1 MIEDLGR
8 LNPDTEDDFLPLSGV
23 QHVVFCRRQCA
34 LIHVEGVFRE
44 NHLTVDG
51 RLRHA
56 PADIPGS
63 RRRDDADVARSVWLR
78 SRKLGLV
85 GKADRI
91 EIRREQGLLRLFPV
105 ESKRS
110 RRRSFEADCV
120 QLCAQ
125 AMALEEMQGVD
136 IPRGALYYIRSR
148 RRVIVEFTPELR
160 ARTEEAARAFHDLV
174 KRREV
179 PRAQLDA
186 RCRYCSLRPVC
197 LPGLTERPGALEGH
211 LRRLV
216 EGDTASGR

>member
-1 MIEDLGR
+1 MIEDLSR
-8 LNPDTEDDFLPLSGV
+8 PIPDTEDDFLPLSGV

-56 PADIPGS
+56 PADIPGA
-63 RRRDDADVARSVWLR
+63 RRRDDVEVARSVWLK
-78 SRKLGLV
+78 SRQLGLV

-91 EIRREQGLLRLFPV
+91 EIRREHGLLRLFPV

-110 RRRSFEADCV
+110 RRHAFEADCV

-125 AMALEEMQGVD
+125 AMALEEMTGAIVPQ
-136 IPRGALYYIRSR
+136 GALYYIRSR
-148 RRVIVEFTPELR
+148 RRVVVEFTPELR
-160 ARTEEAARAFHDLV
+160 ARTEEAARAFHLLV
-174 KRREV
+174 RRREV

-197 LPGLTERPGALEGH
+197 LPGLTEGSGTLEGH

>member
-1 MIEDLGR
+1 MIEDLSCAI
-8 LNPDTEDDFLPLSGV
+8 PDAEEDFLPLSGV

-56 PADIPGS
+56 PADLPGG
-63 RRRDDADVARSVWLR
+63 RKREDVEVERSVWLR
-78 SRKLGLV
+78 SRKLGLI
-85 GKADRI
+85 GKADRV
-91 EIRREQGLLRLFPV
+91 EVRADQGQPRLFPV

-110 RRRSFEADCV
+110 RRSFEADCV

-125 AMALEEMQGVD
+125 AMALEEMRSVD
-136 IPRGALYYIRSR
+136 VPRGALYYIRSR
-148 RRVIVEFTPELR
+148 RRVVVEFTPELR
-160 ARTEEAARAFHDLV
+160 ARTEEAACAFHDLV
-174 KRREV
+174 NRREL

-197 LPGLTERPGALEGH
+197 LPGLTEKPEVLDGH
-211 LRRLV
+211 LQRLV
-216 EGDTASGR
+216 EGETARAR